1 MRRTCPAGAALAV
14 AACLILPAL
23 DAAASSSGTIQLRG
37 VVPVVCTVSVAE
49 TGASLNLTQG
59 QTDVAV
65 ASVREQCNAAAG
77 YSVSITSRNG
87 GQLRTDGGQSGVGY
101 TLRYGDQSG
110 AGQLL
115 TDRSVSNSERTG
127 TLSVTVPANRD
138 LPAGEYTDIVT
149 ISVSAK

>member
-1 MRRTCPAGAALAV
+1 MRRTCLAGTALTVTVGLFLCPAMAT
-14 AACLILPAL
+14 
-23 DAAASSSGTIQLRG
+23 ASSSGSIQLRG
-37 VVPVVCTVSVAE
+37 VVPTICTVAVTE

-59 QTDVAV
+59 QTSVPV
-65 ASVREQCNAAAG
+65 ASVREECNAAAG

-87 GQLRTDGGQSGVGY
+87 GQLRADGGQSGVGY
-101 TLRYGDQSG
+101 TLHYGDQSG
-110 AGQLL
+110 TGQLL

-127 TLSVTVPANRD
+127 TLSVTVPANRE